1 MPDTALCPGQTNRKR
16 PLLLYLVTI
25 VTLAFGGQMIAVSVG
40 WQMYALT
47 KSAFYLG
54 LVGLIQ
60 FIPMIVMTLF
70 AGYIAD
76 HFDRKVIVCLSGAG
90 LCACYLFLGVSSY
103 LGVLRAGSLLAAAFA
118 VGALNAL
125 NGPSL
130 QSLLPNIVP
139 KAQLTKATASKTSC
153 FQAATIIGPALGGFL
168 YAAGAH
174 IVYFVSAA
182 IVLAGCTAILGV
194 RVAARQT
201 DAARKTD
208 AAGEADAVSGTDS
221 RSVSAGALFAGVRYI
236 REHPVVLG
244 AISLDLFAVLFGGAT
259 ALLPIFASSILHTG
273 AFGLGVLR
281 SAPAFG
287 AFLVSFYLARRP
299 FTHHVGVTMFA
310 AVAVFGLATV
320 WFALSRSLTMSFI
333 ALLVLGAADVV
344 SVVVR
349 STLVQL
355 QTPNAMLGRVNSI
368 NQLFIGT
375 SNQLGEF
382 ESGLTA
388 AWFGAMPAA
397 LLGGIGTIC
406 IVFVWMKL
414 FPPLRRMDTYEDPA
428 PDGLQL
434 SQEPH

>member
-1 MPDTALCPGQTNRKR
+1 M
-16 PLLLYLVTI
+16 
-25 VTLAFGGQMIAVSVG
+25 
-40 WQMYALT
+40 
-47 KSAFYLG
+47 
-54 LVGLIQ
+54 
-60 FIPMIVMTLF
+60 
-70 AGYIAD
+70 
-76 HFDRKVIVCLSGAG
+76 
-90 LCACYLFLGVSSY
+90 
-103 LGVLRAGSLLAAAFA
+103 
-118 VGALNAL
+118 
-125 NGPSL
+125 
-130 QSLLPNIVP
+130 
-139 KAQLTKATASKTSC
+139 
-153 FQAATIIGPALGGFL
+153 
-168 YAAGAH
+168 
-174 IVYFVSAA
+174 
-182 IVLAGCTAILGV
+182 
-194 RVAARQT
+194 
-201 DAARKTD
+201 
-208 AAGEADAVSGTDS
+208 
-221 RSVSAGALFAGVRYI
+221 
-236 REHPVVLG
+236 
-244 AISLDLFAVLFGGAT
+244 LFGGAT